1 MKTRATLY
9 AKIAERLKKID
20 QNLEEFCLLLKTNM
34 LDDLDPQL
42 RMYFQELIKIE
53 TSKRA
58 ENLKKLKAI
67 VRKRNIRRLVHFTSL
82 ENLESILV
90 YGLVPVES
98 HKETQ
103 ISAQLNDTKRLDQRR
118 DLNSLSVSFPNHK
131 LLYRFMHDYPHRRWV
146 ILAISVDILFSN
158 KHEKYFCPSNAAAI
172 MPSVSDHS
180 QLSTAE
186 AFEDMFKY
194 EQNTWKRKLSNS
206 AGFISKS
213 YTTDPQAEIMIGGV
227 IDRKYITQVIFRC
240 KEDFDY
246 YCSFYD
252 RDFLKDINVRVNS
265 TFFQKRKAVYCE

>member
-9 AKIAERLKKID
+9 AKIAERLKKFD